1 MWTKEGSHDEGNE
14 VLDFCLGQPA
24 PFRYSGASE
33 KAPEKRNGVGELSV
47 VVGKERIPR
56 QNGWKIEQR
65 RMRDETTTVKRKG
78 SIENGFFLFFEKQDF
93 IRRVKELRKVFVFAF
108 FSVFVCLK

>member
-1 MWTKEGSHDEGNE
+1 MWTKEGSHDEENK
-14 VLDFCLGQPA
+14 VLDFCFGQPA

-33 KAPEKRNGVGELSV
+33 KAPEKRNGVVECSAVL

-65 RMRDETTTVKRKG
+65 RMRDETTTVKRRG
-78 SIENGFFLFFEKQDF
+78 SIENGFFLFFEKQYF
-93 IRRVKELRKVFVFAF
+93 IRRVKELEKVFAS
-108 FSVFVCLK
+108 FSVFMF

>member
-93 IRRVKELRKVFVFAF
+93 IRVKELEKVFVFAF

>member
-33 KAPEKRNGVGELSV
+33 KAPEKRNGAGE
-47 VVGKERIPR
+47 
-56 QNGWKIEQR
+56 
-65 RMRDETTTVKRKG
+65 
-78 SIENGFFLFFEKQDF
+78 
-93 IRRVKELRKVFVFAF
+93 
-108 FSVFVCLK
+108 